1 MTEFVIFVVVM
12 IVVSLITKARQ
23 KSTRPNGQ
31 PNPKM
36 QALIERLQAQ
46 QGLNQPPQQHQGQF
60 TQPAAPQQP
69 GVPQQPGGY
78 APPAQYQP
86 APFQQPVQYQQPG
99 QYQQP
104 VQYQQR
110 PPGHVPPQNNLPRPK
125 QDLDAQVRELM
136 KAGNEVGAIRLLSDE
151 RDLGI
156 LAAQEYARSLV
167 APTAKPAAAT
177 PAGEEPDQDDTRY
190 IGSAAISESI
200 FNLDDRDENVWAS
213 GWVDKPEPDDRS
225 DIDELWQTVGNP
237 PRPGATP
244 PKSQ

>member
-46 QGLNQPPQQHQGQF
+46 QGLNQPPQQHQGQY
-60 TQPAAPQQP
+60 TQPAAPQ
-69 GVPQQPGGY
+69 QQPGGY

-86 APFQQPVQYQQPG
+86 AQYQPAPYQQPL

-104 VQYQQR
+104 VQYQQQ
-110 PPGHVPPQNNLPRPK
+110 PPAHVPPQNNLPRPQ
-125 QDLDAQVRELM
+125 QDLDAQVRALM
-136 KAGNEVGAIRLLSDE
+136 QAGNEVGAIRLLSDE

-156 LAAQEYARSLV
+156 LEAQTYARSLV
-167 APTAKPAAAT
+167 APKTT
-177 PAGEEPDQDDTRY
+177 PASTSSTATTAAEDSEQDDTRY

-237 PRPGATP
+237 PRPGTTP
-244 PKSQ
+244 PSSQ